1 MMRNPIFRFTALL
14 RDRKGSSAMEFVLVV
29 PLMFGFFAGSFDLA
43 RGVAMKLALAEST
56 ARAAEMAT
64 GRNVVA
70 DSYAYLQT
78 EAQAAY
84 GAPLLGTQVT
94 NWLECDGVASDT
106 FTGKCNVG
114 SQTMRMVTVAA
125 TAEYVPVFN
134 WGGLLTGTGPNKGI
148 VLEGKTTVRV
158 E

>member
-1 MMRNPIFRFTALL
+1 MMRNPMVPLDALR
-14 RDRKGSSAMEFVLVV
+14 RDRKGSSALEFVLVV
-29 PLMFGFFAGSFDLA
+29 PVLFGFFAGSFDLA

-78 EAQAAY
+78 EAQSAY
-84 GAPLLGTQVT
+84 GGTLLRTQVT
-94 NWLECDGVASDT
+94 NWLECDGVASDV
-106 FTGKCNVG
+106 FTGKCAVG
-114 SQTMRMVTVAA
+114 SQTMRMVTIAA
-125 TAEYVPVFN
+125 SAEYVPLFN
-134 WGGLLTGTGPNKGI
+134 WGGLLSGSGPNNGI